1 MNTPYD
7 ALVIGAGPA
16 GGAAALL
23 LARAGWS
30 VAVVEKSE
38 FPRRKV
44 CGEFVSPTNL
54 PLLEHMGVGDE
65 FTRRAGPPVTQVGLA
80 AGPHLVTAPLPR
92 SHDGAVGRA
101 LSRER
106 LDTLLL
112 SHAAAHGAQLY
123 QPFSAISLHRDR
135 VAYHCTARD
144 LQTRREHHL
153 AARVVIAA
161 HGSWD
166 PGTLPTQHSHTSARC
181 SDLLAFKAHFTNTDL
196 PEPLMPLVLF
206 RDGYAG
212 LVHCDGGRVSAS
224 CCIRFDR
231 LQSLRRQS
239 PHLTAPEA
247 TFEYLQSESA
257 AMRQWM
263 RRARRDGPFL
273 AAGPI
278 RPGIR
283 GTGGDGLFLVGN
295 AAGEP
300 QPAIAEGITM
310 AMQSAWLLCRELIER
325 RSQLLDAAG
334 VRPALRDVS
343 DAYRKTWHRHLAPRI
358 RVASLFASVG
368 MRPHPVAAGMPI
380 IRALPSLLTL
390 GARLAGK
397 ASRVA

>member
-1 MNTPYD
+1 MTTLYD

-23 LARAGWS
+23 IARAGWS

-54 PLLEHMGVGDE
+54 PLLEHMGIRDE
-65 FTRRAGPPVTQVGLA
+65 FTRRAGPPVTHVGLA
-80 AGPHLVTAPLPR
+80 AGPHLVTAPLPE
-92 SHDGAVGRA
+92 SAHGKPGRA
-101 LSRER
+101 LSREH

-112 SHAAAHGAQLY
+112 SRAAEHGARLY
-123 QPFSAISLHRDR
+123 QPYAATSLHRDGDS
-135 VAYHCTARD
+135 YHCTARD
-144 LQTRREHHL
+144 LQTRREHPL
-153 AARVVIAA
+153 TARLVIAA

-166 PGTLPTQHSHTSARC
+166 PGTLPTQHRYTTARP
-181 SDLLAFKAHFTNTDL
+181 SDLLAFKGHFTNTDL
-196 PEPLMPLVLF
+196 PESLMPLVLF

-224 CCIRFDR
+224 CCLRFDR

-239 PHLTAPEA
+239 PNLTAPEA
-247 TFEYLQSESA
+247 AFEYLQSESA

-263 RRARRDGPFL
+263 RSARRDGPFL

-283 GTGGDGLFLVGN
+283 GTGRDGLFLVGN

-310 AMQSAWLLCRELIER
+310 AMQSAWLLCRELIPR
-325 RSQLLDAAG
+325 RGQLLDRADA
-334 VRPALRDVS
+334 RAPLQDVS
-343 DAYRKTWHRHLAPRI
+343 DAYRKHWHRHLAPRI
-358 RVASLFASVG
+358 RVASLFANVG